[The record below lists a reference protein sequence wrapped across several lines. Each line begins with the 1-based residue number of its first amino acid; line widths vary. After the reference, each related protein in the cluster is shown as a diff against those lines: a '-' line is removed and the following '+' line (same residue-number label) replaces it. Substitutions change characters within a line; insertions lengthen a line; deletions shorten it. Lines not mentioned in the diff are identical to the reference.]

1 MEDNTT
7 QLENLILDYIKF
19 WYQAEYTGLLKVIKN
34 PPIYTL
40 MIGLPSYMTPT
51 TITIDCNTDEEFLD
65 YIYSEIRTRNYIR
78 LEIYKV
84 TRNMDTREE

>member
-1 MEDNTT
+1 
-7 QLENLILDYIKF
+7 
-19 WYQAEYTGLLKVIKN
+19 
-34 PPIYTL
+34 
-40 MIGLPSYMTPT
+40 MTPT